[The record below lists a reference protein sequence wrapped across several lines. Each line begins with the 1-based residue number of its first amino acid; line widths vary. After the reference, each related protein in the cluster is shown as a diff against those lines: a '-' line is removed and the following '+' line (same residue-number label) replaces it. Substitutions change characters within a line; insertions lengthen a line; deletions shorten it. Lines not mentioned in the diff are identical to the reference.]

1 MGQGKTRGECKA
13 GWIRHSYCH
22 LQAKGLC
29 SLPRPRTPTAGGW
42 SDEMVPSAADS
53 GGWTAAGWR
62 PECGSPGRQ
71 GSFPSQQDR
80 FQAKGVNFAIA
91 WLCTPCEGLLTLL
104 KRDEKTSW
112 WSFMFIPSHIFNN
125 SSSSSILNSSNVSHW
140 ISRSSSSMSLQYYS
154 IHFHW
159 RALHWFSD
167 DCFCLNGFYLFASQ
181 TRPVGVQSTQL
192 YLIYKGSNAISVS
205 FLELNVPLS
214 TVKTCKWMGLF
225 MA

>member
-29 SLPRPRTPTAGGW
+29 SLLRPRTPTAGGW

-62 PECGSPGRQ
+62 LESGSPGRQ
-71 GSFPSQQDR
+71 GSFPSQQDW
-80 FQAKGVNFAIA
+80 FQAKCVNFAIA

-167 DCFCLNGFYLFASQ
+167 DCFCFNGFYLFASQ
-181 TRPVGVQSTQL
+181 TRPVGVESTQL
-192 YLIYKGSNAISVS
+192 YLIYKGSNAISAS